1 MPSLTPPDE
10 LADDVVTARLM
21 TDADVADFVRGTD
34 DPDVARF
41 GYARSFDE
49 VSAREYIADL
59 NGTRRE
65 RGEAIQFSLRDRASG
80 AFLGALLFAQIDW
93 DRGACSVGFWLLPEA
108 RGRGVVRRA
117 LALGLDWIM
126 GLGIERVSA
135 QTDVDNAATRRT
147 LDALGF
153 VQEGVLRG
161 FQPGPDGRRDY
172 VCYGLLASDRTSES
186 ASATRA
192 T

>member
-10 LADDVVTARLM
+10 LADDVVSATLM
-21 TDADVADFVRGTD
+21 APDDAADFVRGTED
-34 DPDVARF
+34 RDVTRF
-41 GYARSFDE
+41 AYARAFDVE
-49 VSAREYIADL
+49 SAREYIADI
-59 NGTRRE
+59 NETRRE

-80 AFLGALLFAQIDW
+80 AFLGALLFAQVDW
-93 DRGACSVGFWLLPEA
+93 DREACSVGFWLLPEA
-108 RGRGVVRRA
+108 RGRGVARRA

-135 QTDVDNAATRRT
+135 QTDVDNAPTRRT
-147 LDALGF
+147 LAALGF

-172 VCYGLLASDRTSES
+172 VCYGLLASDRTSVS